1 MCQKKLLKK
10 GLPFF
15 ICLSTTLGLGVAG
28 FCVPPTGVIDGSVL
42 KFASL
47 LFGFAT
53 IDRIPDIIEV
63 VGSIKVT
70 HGDTIIEANKDDD
83 GND

>member
-1 MCQKKLLKK
+1 MCRKKILKK
-10 GLPFF
+10 GLPFI
-15 ICLSTTLGLGVAG
+15 ICLLASLGLGIAG

-53 IDRIPDIIEV
+53 IDRIPDIIAV
-63 VGSIKVT
+63 VGNIKVT
-70 HGDTIIEANKDDD
+70 KGDMTIEANKDEGHD
-83 GND
+83 

>member
-15 ICLSTTLGLGVAG
+15 VCLLTSLGLGIAG

-42 KFASL
+42 KFASI

-63 VGSIKVT
+63 AGSIKVT
-70 HGDTIIEANKDDD
+70 HGDTIIEANKED
-83 GND
+83 GGD

>member
-1 MCQKKLLKK
+1 MCQKKIPRK
-10 GLPFF
+10 GLPFI
-15 ICLSTTLGLGVAG
+15 ICLLTSLGLGIAG

-53 IDRIPDIIEV
+53 IDRIPDIIEE
-63 VGSIKVT
+63 VGNIKVT
-70 HGDTIIEANKDDD
+70 KGDMTIEANKDEGHD
-83 GND
+83 

>member
-1 MCQKKLLKK
+1 MFQKKILKK
-10 GLPFF
+10 GLPFI
-15 ICLSTTLGLGVAG
+15 ICLLTSSGLGIAG

-63 VGSIKVT
+63 VGNIKVT
-70 HGDTIIEANKDDD
+70 KGDMTIEANKDEGHD
-83 GND
+83 

>member
-1 MCQKKLLKK
+1 MCQKKIPKK
-10 GLPFF
+10 GLPFI
-15 ICLSTTLGLGVAG
+15 ICLLASLGLGIAG

-63 VGSIKVT
+63 VGNIKVT
-70 HGDTIIEANKDDD
+70 KGDMTIEANKDEGHD
-83 GND
+83 

>member
-1 MCQKKLLKK
+1 MCQKKIPKK
-10 GLPFF
+10 SLPFI
-15 ICLSTTLGLGVAG
+15 ICLLTSLGLGIAG

-53 IDRIPDIIEV
+53 IDRIPDIIEE
-63 VGSIKVT
+63 VGNIKVT
-70 HGDTIIEANKDDD
+70 KGDMTIEANKDEGHD
-83 GND
+83 

>member
-1 MCQKKLLKK
+1 MCQKKIPEK
-10 GLPFF
+10 GLPFI
-15 ICLSTTLGLGVAG
+15 ICLLTSLGLGIAG

-53 IDRIPDIIEV
+53 IDRIPDIIEE
-63 VGSIKVT
+63 VGNIKVT
-70 HGDTIIEANKDDD
+70 KGDMTIEANKDEGHD
-83 GND
+83 

>member
-1 MCQKKLLKK
+1 MCHNQLFRK
-10 GLPFF
+10 GLPFV
-15 ICLSTTLGLGVAG
+15 ICLSTTLGLGIAG

-70 HGDTIIEANKDDD
+70 HGDTIIEANRDEGDDK
-83 GND
+83 

>member
-1 MCQKKLLKK
+1 MCQKKIPRK
-10 GLPFF
+10 GLPFI
-15 ICLSTTLGLGVAG
+15 ICLLTSLGLGIAG

-53 IDRIPDIIEV
+53 IDRIPDIIEE
-63 VGSIKVT
+63 VGNIKVT
-70 HGDTIIEANKDDD
+70 KGDMTIEANKDEGYD
-83 GND
+83 